1 MPTPVNPIP
10 PGFHTA
16 TPHLTVN
23 GAAAFADFLKS
34 AFGAVEISRGGGPG
48 GKIMHAEMRIGDS
61 IIMFNDDF
69 TEEFHLPPLAQGRFP
84 FSLHL
89 YVTDADAVW
98 NQAVAAGCQ
107 VEMPL
112 ADQFWGDRYGHLKD
126 PFGFTWSIATRKENP
141 TPEEIQKRQAAAFGG
156 RVSDPDV
163 LSNRRV
169 RVEESKT

>member
-1 MPTPVNPIP
+1 
-10 PGFHTA
+10 
-16 TPHLTVN
+16 
-23 GAAAFADFLKS
+23 
-34 AFGAVEISRGGGPG
+34 
-48 GKIMHAEMRIGDS
+48 
-61 IIMFNDDF
+61 
-69 TEEFHLPPLAQGRFP
+69 
-84 FSLHL
+84 
-89 YVTDADAVW
+89 
-98 NQAVAAGCQ
+98 
-107 VEMPL
+107 MPL